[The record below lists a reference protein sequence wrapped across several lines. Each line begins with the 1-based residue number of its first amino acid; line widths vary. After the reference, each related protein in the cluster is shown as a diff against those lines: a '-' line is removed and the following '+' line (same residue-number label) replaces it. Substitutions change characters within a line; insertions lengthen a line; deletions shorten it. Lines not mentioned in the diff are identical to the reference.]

1 MDGEIAPQCADA
13 ESENGS
19 CVCVSALRRRVPPHL
34 FAYMCALPDRPFLPQ
49 GIEIVVVV
57 YVFRGGHRHQNP
69 PPRGRGLLHPSAP
82 LPVCSAPPSPCCAST
97 SVSCST
103 WDKARPSRA
112 RTCSPRARSTRTEA
126 RAWSA
131 QAGCRPQARPPEIPC
146 AAGTACSRRWIPP
159 PPIGLPPPCAI
170 AERTKILFL
179 SHQLPPDE

>member
-19 CVCVSALRRRVPPHL
+19 CVCISALRRRVPPHL
-34 FAYMCALPDRPFLPQ
+34 FAYVRALPDRPFLPQ

-57 YVFRGGHRHQNP
+57 YVFRGGHRHQNR
-69 PPRGRGLLHPSAP
+69 PPRGRGLLHPLAP

-131 QAGCRPQARPPEIPC
+131 QAGCRPLLPEIPC
-146 AAGTACSRRWIPP
+146 AVGTACFRRWIPLL
-159 PPIGLPPPCAI
+159 PIRLLPPFAI
-170 AERTKILFL
+170 AKRTKN
-179 SHQLPPDE
+179 SVAQLPPDE